1 MMSGLVFPIVTAPG
15 FNIKGKEFYSV
26 MRRQLFWG
34 MVCGLFVAVSCF
46 SSALAADKV
55 GYINLQRLVNES
67 KMGKDAKKNI
77 DKLRKEKESVLNFKL
92 KEINSLKEHIR
103 SNSDKMDAREKR
115 DKTDALK
122 VLYNDY
128 QKLLNDAKEDIVSE
142 DRELVSIILKKAD
155 PILKKVAKK
164 RNYTI
169 ILKDPNAIGYLDP
182 DVDIT
187 DEVLKEL
194 NKKK

>member
-1 MMSGLVFPIVTAPG
+1 MGEVS
-15 FNIKGKEFYSV
+15 NQRKELNSV
-26 MRRQLFWG
+26 MRGKLLLLG
-34 MVCGLFVAVSCF
+34 MACVFFIAASSF
-46 SSALAADKV
+46 SGAFAADKV

-67 KMGKDAKKNI
+67 KMGKDAKNDI
-77 DKLRKEKESVLNFKL
+77 EKLRKEKEAVLNFKL
-92 KEINSLKEHIR
+92 KEINSLKDHIR
-103 SNSDKMDAREKR
+103 TNSDKMDLREKR

-128 QKLLNDAKEDIVSE
+128 QKLLNDAKEDIVRE

-164 RNYTI
+164 KKYGL
-169 ILKDPNAIGYLDP
+169 ILKDSNAIGYLDP

-187 DEVLKEL
+187 DDVLKEL